1 MKPMLKPFLI
11 ALGVASLLPAP
22 AQAQPSPDDKPGHC
36 HRMAPPE
43 PPRHEADMMPGAP
56 LPPFL
61 HGIELTEAQ
70 RDSIF
75 SILHADAPVVR
86 EKMKAVHKA
95 HEALHALTM
104 SGKYDEARAEEL
116 AETIADNMAVLSLL
130 RSRSESRIYALLT
143 PEQRKRIGEAKDKA
157 GPRPASAHF
166 AKPHGNARAI

>member
-1 MKPMLKPFLI
+1 MKPMFKPFLI

-22 AQAQPSPDDKPGHC
+22 VQAQPSPDDKPGHC
-36 HRMAPPE
+36 HRMAGAA
-43 PPRHEADMMPGAP
+43 RTSEADMMPGAP

-95 HEALHALTM
+95 HEALHALTI
-104 SGKYDEARAEEL
+104 SGKYDEAQAREL
-116 AETIADNMAVLSLL
+116 AETIADNTAVLSLL

-143 PEQRKRIGEAKDKA
+143 PEQRKRVNETQDKA